1 MKNRLFKRVL
11 PSLVMA
17 SLLFSS
23 TGVALGA
30 SASATP
36 DIKGHWAE
44 DQISAWMD
52 KGFIKGYDNGSFKPE
67 NQISRTEFIALVN
80 RSFGFTDEAAI
91 SYSDVS
97 AGDWAY
103 PEVAKALKAGYITGY
118 ADGTIGAN
126 KAISRQEVAVIV
138 DRLLG
143 LSTTE
148 GAAKSFTD
156 SGTIAV
162 WAKGSV
168 DAAVAK
174 GILQGYTEDNSFKPS
189 KSITRAEAVV
199 TLERAVAAKVTVY
212 NSAGMYGPAKGTE
225 TINGD
230 VAINVTGVT
239 LQNLEING
247 KLLFAAGI
255 GSGEAF
261 LNNVTVKGDTTVN
274 GGGVNSL
281 HFKNSKLNKMIIK
294 SSKGTVRVVAEGST
308 TVTQVNVSSPA
319 VIQEDGATGNGFGDV
334 TLNKDLPDGS
344 DVSLKGT
351 FDNVVVLGDKANV
364 ELQEGTA
371 INKFKT
377 DTDTTVTGKGTITTA
392 ELGKDS
398 KTTFETKPTT
408 TTVDGTV
415 VPNSPSSSSGGGPTP
430 TPPVTQ
436 KGTVIGSVYKDISRN
451 EPIVDVTV
459 SVYSG
464 IQGNGSVVG
473 TVATGSNGMYSLNN
487 VPVGDFYLK
496 FAKAGYTDLTVT
508 PSNHKVNENAS
519 TVVSAVYMYS
529 NLVKGFVKNTSLNP
543 ISDIE
548 LYFYDQSNSDG
559 YKFTTKTEPD
569 GSFYLYNVP
578 AGDSIYVYIGHNH
591 FTYFDVDSPIGL
603 ISADGETNINIE
615 LIDRRLKTL
624 TLSGITFGEDY
635 KATVPFSV
643 TSTEVSA
650 TTMDPKAII
659 KDGLGTRSL
668 KVGHNS
674 IEVTVAPISG
684 GGYNSTF
691 TIEVYREPD
700 AAQLAAVKVIENY
713 EGEDIDF
720 VDVLNAATGLST
732 AIGENTWPYIDAVV
746 AAAPGALDTFEEIA
760 ELIEFVNHR
769 EDKRL
774 SSLELTDVTLDPA
787 FSPDILEYTAS
798 VPSNVTSTTILAT
811 PMNVNANVHLNYEL
825 GIKKLD
831 EGHMNQVQIYVNPES
846 GGYYDIYTVNIF
858 RESGAEQLAA
868 IAKIEAVTDS
878 AESISISDLNKAA
891 GLDTAI
897 AGNLAA
903 YRNAIVTAAAGALDT
918 VEKISNMIESV
929 NDSPL

>member
-1 MKNRLFKRVL
+1 
-11 PSLVMA
+11 
-17 SLLFSS
+17 
-23 TGVALGA
+23 
-30 SASATP
+30 
-36 DIKGHWAE
+36 
-44 DQISAWMD
+44 MD

-67 NQISRTEFIALVN
+67 SQISRTEFIALVN

-97 AGDWAY
+97 AGNWAY

-174 GILQGYTEDNSFKPS
+174 GILQGYTEDNTFKPS

-199 TLERAVAAKVTVY
+199 TLERAVAAKVTIY
-212 NSAGMYGPAKGTE
+212 NSAGTYGPAKGTE
-225 TINGD
+225 SINGD
-230 VAINVTGVT
+230 VSINVAGVT

-255 GSGEAF
+255 GSGDAF

-281 HFKNSKLNKMIIK
+281 HFKNSKLNKMNIK
-294 SSKGTVRVVAEGST
+294 SSKGPVRIVAEGST

-319 VIQEDGATGNGFGDV
+319 VIQEDGATENGFGDV

-415 VPNSPSSSSGGGPTP
+415 VSNSPSSSSGGGPAPTPTPTPTPPPTPTPTPTP

-436 KGTVIGSVYKDISRN
+436 KGTVIGSVYKDASRN

-459 SVYSG
+459 SMYSG
-464 IQGNGSVVG
+464 IQGTGSVIG
-473 TVATGSNGMYSLNN
+473 TAATGSNGMYSLNN

-519 TVVSAVYMYS
+519 TVVSAVYMYN
-529 NLVKGFVKNTSLNP
+529 NLVKGFVKDTSLNP
-543 ISDIE
+543 ISDLE

-578 AGDSIYVYIGHNH
+578 AGNSIYVYIGNNH
-591 FTYFDVDSPIGL
+591 FTFFDVDSPIGL

-615 LIDRRLKTL
+615 LTDRRLKTL

-650 TTMDPKAII
+650 TAMDPKAII
-659 KDGLGTRSL
+659 TGMGTRSL

-674 IEVTVAPISG
+674 IEVTVAPVSG

-700 AAQLAAVKVIENY
+700 VAQLAAVMMIENY

-732 AIGENTWPYIDAVV
+732 AIGENTWPYMDAVV

-774 SSLELTDVTLDPA
+774 SSLELTDVTLDPT
-787 FSPDILEYTAS
+787 FSPDILQYTAN

-811 PMNVNANVHLNYEL
+811 PMNANANIHLNYEL

-831 EGHMNQVQIYVNPES
+831 EGHLNEVQVYVTPES
-846 GGYYDIYTVNIF
+846 GGYY
-858 RESGAEQLAA
+858 
-868 IAKIEAVTDS
+868 
-878 AESISISDLNKAA
+878 
-891 GLDTAI
+891 
-897 AGNLAA
+897 
-903 YRNAIVTAAAGALDT
+903 
-918 VEKISNMIESV
+918 
-929 NDSPL
+929 